1 MKRERKNICHA
12 NLNPRI
18 PRMAILI
25 LDKVGFR
32 EKNATRSKG
41 SQFSKIVGSMH
52 QADIMVFNIYDHF
65 MLQTVTPPPLP
76 PWIHLVRFHRAHS
89 SSLLL

>member
-18 PRMAILI
+18 PGMAILI

-52 QADIMVFNIYDHF
+52 QADIMVFSIYDHF

-76 PWIHLVRFHRAHS
+76 PCIHLVRFHRAHS